1 MSHTY
6 TNGSSTGNSF
16 LNKKR
21 LDEDIQMDDRYH
33 CGKYEKFDKYGNH
46 GRYNNMNY
54 SYSKPLQGNSYY
66 NTGSRYRGNH
76 YNKPFHGNYQPN
88 KLGPKRDYKKPYQK
102 YSNSNANEG
111 IRNLSHCEM
120 PSPKRDS
127 ESIKSAENK
136 SNSIRTISSNNGINL
151 KDLNINKFVSNLNGI
166 PNGRGHPI
174 FNQQNINIAIKL
186 TSPPNLKYKDSK
198 ISEYKEENKK
208 WKKDEEE
215 DEEIPIFKCPKLPEK
230 LINYE
235 PFNRNS
241 VKIEENPIENFEIYP
256 KNLYEVNINNF
267 TRKFNNSTIRDSIN
281 NDNIENALSIKSCY
295 LLAKIRNWRLVTNFV
310 PASALTEEKFKN
322 IIPLDEEKE
331 KKENGQPKKSYLVY
345 SEKFEE
351 IVDKSLE
358 QIMHKKK
365 QVKKDIF
372 NKKYII
378 AQFHY
383 DILKLKNKIKQ
394 YKYKVDFLNIKQEN
408 IKNVLDENHKE

>member
-6 TNGSSTGNSF
+6 TNGSSAGNSF

-127 ESIKSAENK
+127 ESLKSAENK

-151 KDLNINKFVSNLNGI
+151 KDININKFVSNINGI

-281 NDNIENALSIKSCY
+281 NDNIENALSVKSCY

-331 KKENGQPKKSYLVY
+331 ENGQAKKSYLVY

-394 YKYKVDFLNIKQEN
+394 YNYKVDFLNIKQEN

>member
-127 ESIKSAENK
+127 ESLKSAENK

-151 KDLNINKFVSNLNGI
+151 KDLNLNKFVSNINGI

-230 LINYE
+230 LTNYE

-256 KNLYEVNINNF
+256 KNLYEVNINNL

-331 KKENGQPKKSYLVY
+331 ENGQAKKSYLVY

-365 QVKKDIF
+365 QAKKDIF

-394 YKYKVDFLNIKQEN
+394 YNYKVDFLNIKQEN

>member
-6 TNGSSTGNSF
+6 TNGSSAGNSF
-16 LNKKR
+16 LSKKR
-21 LDEDIQMDDRYH
+21 LEEDIQMDDRYH
-33 CGKYEKFDKYGNH
+33 CGKYEKFDKYSNH

-66 NTGSRYRGNH
+66 NTGSRYRSNH
-76 YNKPFHGNYQPN
+76 YNKPFHGNGYPT

-102 YSNSNANEG
+102 FSNSNANEG

-127 ESIKSAENK
+127 ESLKSAENK
-136 SNSIRTISSNNGINL
+136 SNSIRSINNGINL
-151 KDLNINKFVSNLNGI
+151 KDININKFVSNINSI
-166 PNGRGHPI
+166 PTGRGHPI

-198 ISEYKEENKK
+198 MSEYKEENKK

-230 LINYE
+230 LTNYE

-256 KNLYEVNINNF
+256 KNLYEINMNNY
-267 TRKFNNSTIRDSIN
+267 TRKYNNSTIRDSIN
-281 NDNIENALSIKSCY
+281 NDNIENALSLKSCY

-331 KKENGQPKKSYLVY
+331 ENGQPKKSYLVY

-383 DILKLKNKIKQ
+383 DTLKLKNKIKQ
-394 YKYKVDFLNIKQEN
+394 YKYKVDYLNIKQEN

>member
-6 TNGSSTGNSF
+6 TNGSSAGNSF
-16 LNKKR
+16 LSKKR

-33 CGKYEKFDKYGNH
+33 CGKYEKFDKYSNH

-66 NTGSRYRGNH
+66 NTGSRYRSNH
-76 YNKPFHGNYQPN
+76 YNKPFHGNGYPT

-102 YSNSNANEG
+102 FSNSNANEG

-127 ESIKSAENK
+127 ESLKSAENK
-136 SNSIRTISSNNGINL
+136 SNSIRSINNGINL
-151 KDLNINKFVSNLNGI
+151 KDININKFVSNINSI
-166 PNGRGHPI
+166 PTGRGHPI

-198 ISEYKEENKK
+198 MSEYKEENKK

-230 LINYE
+230 LTNYE

-256 KNLYEVNINNF
+256 KNLYEINMNNY
-267 TRKFNNSTIRDSIN
+267 TRKYNNSTIRDSIN
-281 NDNIENALSIKSCY
+281 NDNIENALSLKSCY

-331 KKENGQPKKSYLVY
+331 ENGQPKKSYLVY

-383 DILKLKNKIKQ
+383 DTLKLKNKIKQ
-394 YKYKVDFLNIKQEN
+394 YKYKVDYLNIKQEN

>member
-198 ISEYKEENKK
+198 MSEYKEENKK

-230 LINYE
+230 LTNYE

-256 KNLYEVNINNF
+256 KNLYEINMNNY
-267 TRKFNNSTIRDSIN
+267 TRKYNNSTIRDSIN
-281 NDNIENALSIKSCY
+281 NDNIENALSLKSCY

-331 KKENGQPKKSYLVY
+331 ENGQPKKSYLVY

-365 QVKKDIF
+365 QIKKDIF

-383 DILKLKNKIKQ
+383 DTLKLKNKIKQ
-394 YKYKVDFLNIKQEN
+394 YKYKVDYLNIKQEN

>member
-127 ESIKSAENK
+127 ESLKSAENK
-136 SNSIRTISSNNGINL
+136 SSSIRTISSNNGINL
-151 KDLNINKFVSNLNGI
+151 KDININKFVSNINGI

-230 LINYE
+230 LTNYE

-281 NDNIENALSIKSCY
+281 NDNIENALSVKSCY

-331 KKENGQPKKSYLVY
+331 ENGQPTKSYLVY

-365 QVKKDIF
+365 QAKKDIF

-394 YKYKVDFLNIKQEN
+394 YNYKVDFLNIKQEN

>member
-6 TNGSSTGNSF
+6 TNGSSAGNSF

-127 ESIKSAENK
+127 ESLKSAENK
-136 SNSIRTISSNNGINL
+136 SSSIRTISSNNGINL
-151 KDLNINKFVSNLNGI
+151 KDININKFVSNINGI

-230 LINYE
+230 LTNYE

-256 KNLYEVNINNF
+256 KNLYEVNINNL
-267 TRKFNNSTIRDSIN
+267 TRKFNNSTIKDSIN

-331 KKENGQPKKSYLVY
+331 ENGQAKKSYLVY

-365 QVKKDIF
+365 QAKKDIF

-394 YKYKVDFLNIKQEN
+394 YNYKVDFLNIKQEN

>member
-6 TNGSSTGNSF
+6 ANGSSAGNSF
-16 LNKKR
+16 LSKKR

-33 CGKYEKFDKYGNH
+33 CGKYEKFDKYSNH

-66 NTGSRYRGNH
+66 NTGSRYRSNH
-76 YNKPFHGNYQPN
+76 YNKPFHGNSYPT

-102 YSNSNANEG
+102 FSNSNANEG

-127 ESIKSAENK
+127 ESLKSAENK
-136 SNSIRTISSNNGINL
+136 SNSIRSINNGINL
-151 KDLNINKFVSNLNGI
+151 KDININKFVSNINSI
-166 PNGRGHPI
+166 PTGRGHPI

-198 ISEYKEENKK
+198 MSEYKEENKK

-230 LINYE
+230 LTNYE

-256 KNLYEVNINNF
+256 KNLYEINMNNY
-267 TRKFNNSTIRDSIN
+267 TRKYNNSTIRDSIN
-281 NDNIENALSIKSCY
+281 NDNIENALSLKSCY

-331 KKENGQPKKSYLVY
+331 ENGQPKKSYLVY

-383 DILKLKNKIKQ
+383 DTLKLKNKIKQ
-394 YKYKVDFLNIKQEN
+394 YKYKVDYLNIKQEN
-408 IKNVLDENHKE
+408 IKNVLDESHKE

>member
-127 ESIKSAENK
+127 ESLKSADNK

-331 KKENGQPKKSYLVY
+331 ENGQPKKSYLVY

>member
-6 TNGSSTGNSF
+6 TNGNSTGNSF

-21 LDEDIQMDDRYH
+21 IDEDIQMDDRYH

-66 NTGSRYRGNH
+66 NTGSRYRSNH
-76 YNKPFHGNYQPN
+76 YNKPFHGNGYPN

-127 ESIKSAENK
+127 ESLKSGENK

-151 KDLNINKFVSNLNGI
+151 KDININKFVSNINGI
-166 PNGRGHPI
+166 PSGRGQPI

-186 TSPPNLKYKDSK
+186 TSPSNLKYKDSK
-198 ISEYKEENKK
+198 ISEYKDENKK

-215 DEEIPIFKCPKLPEK
+215 DEEIPIFKYPKLPEK

-256 KNLYEVNINNF
+256 KNLYEMNMSNF
-267 TRKFNNSTIRDSIN
+267 TRKFNNNPIRDPIN
-281 NDNIENALSIKSCY
+281 NGDNENALSIKSCY

-310 PASALTEEKFKN
+310 PASSLTEEKFNN

-331 KKENGQPKKSYLVY
+331 EKDQPKKSYLVF

-394 YKYKVDFLNIKQEN
+394 FKYKVDYLNIKQEN
-408 IKNVLDENHKE
+408 IKNVLDENNKE

>member
-127 ESIKSAENK
+127 ESLKSADNK

-241 VKIEENPIENFEIYP
+241 VKIEENPIEKFEIYP

-331 KKENGQPKKSYLVY
+331 ENGQAKKSYLVY